1 MFPPHSKKS
10 NPPAAYNKGPLK
22 CLLCPSQH
30 FIIILFFFS
39 LSLWTSAQKP
49 FPCQDCMRR
58 RHLLRLPRKQS
69 EKHTSSKR
77 WCLLSGGQHLSS
89 KLHYSC
95 SPLQVQVIAICA
107 VNTVYRP
114 FSPIILS
121 CISSPSPCWGTPL
134 IDTTLISDDNDRGG
148 AGCVWT
154 QGGGWELFKWNE
166 RFVMSCTS
174 KLRMAKTNLQQ
185 CRYNFSK

>member
-1 MFPPHSKKS
+1 MKGFCERDNRLVKSTFRMFPPHSKKS

-30 FIIILFFFS
+30 FIFILFFFS
-39 LSLWTSAQKP
+39 LSLWTGAQKP

-69 EKHTSSKR
+69 EKHTGSKR
-77 WCLLSGGQHLSS
+77 WCLLSGSWHLSS

-121 CISSPSPCWGTPL
+121 FISSPSPC
-134 IDTTLISDDNDRGG
+134 
-148 AGCVWT
+148 
-154 QGGGWELFKWNE
+154 
-166 RFVMSCTS
+166 
-174 KLRMAKTNLQQ
+174 
-185 CRYNFSK
+185 